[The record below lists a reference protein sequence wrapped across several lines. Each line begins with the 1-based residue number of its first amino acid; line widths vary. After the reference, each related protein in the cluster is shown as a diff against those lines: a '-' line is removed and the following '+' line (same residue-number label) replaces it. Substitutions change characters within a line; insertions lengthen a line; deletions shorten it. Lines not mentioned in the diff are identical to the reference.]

1 MSDKTTLLRVFN
13 KHFFEFLED
22 IASIVT
28 DNSEILNAVS
38 SCNML
43 KRVNPTA
50 IIKAWYTY
58 VYCKYK
64 NVIEDGNIS
73 FFFEKDYSSDLE
85 SVNNANEIINIIDKI
100 REPIKNMSE
109 SNQSHTIK
117 YIQNLSKIS
126 HLYSEQ

>member
-28 DNSEILNAVS
+28 DNSEIMNAVS

-50 IIKAWYTY
+50 IIKAWYTH

-85 SVNNANEIINIIDKI
+85 SVNNANEIMNIIDKI
-100 REPIKNMSE
+100 REPIKNMSKG
-109 SNQSHTIK
+109 NQSHTIK

-126 HLYSEQ
+126 QLYSEQ